1 MASESDAKDTV
12 GTTSAS
18 SGGGGASG
26 PAPARGRL
34 GVDLGA
40 LDRRLVLACFLLV
53 GFCAVFYGAR
63 WIGAGRAMSF
73 LVWNLFLAAI
83 PVVFAYLARRKS
95 HGTWFFLFAGVWLVF
110 FPNAPYIVT
119 DLMHIRTARPAN
131 LWLDV
136 LALGAAALTG
146 LFAGLVSLRWMQEA
160 LLRRGT
166 KPALGWAF
174 ALFASL
180 LAGFGVYLGRFQR
193 WNSWDI
199 VTRPT
204 ELLAEAW
211 SALAETHVLAFSLL
225 FSLVVFGGHLAVC
238 ALVGRPTIGRSGGR
252 SGGPLGGT
260 SGGAPAREPDPGGAP
275 RALSDGDRSL

>member
-1 MASESDAKDTV
+1 LS
-12 GTTSAS
+12 
-18 SGGGGASG
+18 
-26 PAPARGRL
+26 
-34 GVDLGA
+34 A
-40 LDRRLVLACFLLV
+40 LDRRLVLACALLV
-53 GFCAVFYGAR
+53 GYSAVFYGAR
-63 WIGAGRAMSF
+63 WIGAGRAMGF

-83 PVVFAYLARRKS
+83 PVVCAYLARRNGRS
-95 HGTWFFLFAGVWLVF
+95 AWFFLFAGVWLVF

-160 LLRRGT
+160 LLRRGARPT
-166 KPALGWAF
+166 LGWGF
-174 ALFASL
+174 ALFAAL

-211 SALAETHVLAFSLL
+211 AALAETHVLAFSLL

-238 ALVGRPTIGRSGGR
+238 ALVGRPVHGPAGSNEGSDEPGSTPLSGGGR
-252 SGGPLGGT
+252 SL
-260 SGGAPAREPDPGGAP
+260 
-275 RALSDGDRSL
+275 